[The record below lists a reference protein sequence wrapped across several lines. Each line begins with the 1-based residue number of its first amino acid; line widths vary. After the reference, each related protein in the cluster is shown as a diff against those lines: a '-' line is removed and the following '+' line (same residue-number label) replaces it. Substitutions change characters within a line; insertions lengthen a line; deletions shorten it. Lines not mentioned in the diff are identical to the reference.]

1 MIRTICYLLSVI
13 ALLALPAAARKK
25 APVKTVSPLEQ
36 YIQDASQRGRAASA
50 ATTPGSL
57 WRSGASLADLA
68 RDPRA
73 SQVDDLIT
81 VEVSDK
87 ASAVTKGGT
96 TSSRKSSAKSSVA
109 SIFGPTRV
117 GGALSNLANLSGDTQ
132 LQGQGETSRESVLTT
147 TLSARITHV
156 LPNGYLALEG
166 VKDVMVNSER
176 QVVTVRGVIRPM
188 DLSPGNAVTSDRVA
202 QLEVRVNGK
211 GVVGDAVRRP
221 FILYRIL
228 MGLLPF

>member
-1 MIRTICYLLSVI
+1 MKQILFSILSFI
-13 ALLALPAAARKK
+13 ALLAAPLAARRKEP
-25 APVKTVSPLEQ
+25 AKTVSALEQ
-36 YIQDASQRGRAASA
+36 YLRDASQRGQAANA

-57 WRSGASLADLA
+57 WRPGASLADLA

-73 SQVDDLIT
+73 SQVDDLVT
-81 VEVSDK
+81 VVVSDK
-87 ASAVTKGGT
+87 ASAVAKGGT
-96 TSSRKSSAKSSVA
+96 TSSRKSSTKQSVA

-117 GGALSNLANLSGDTQ
+117 TGPLSNLADVTGDTQ

-176 QVVTVRGVIRPM
+176 QVVTVRGVIRPT
-188 DLSPGNAVTSDRVA
+188 DLSPANAVTSDRVA

-211 GVVGDAVRRP
+211 GVVGDAIRRP